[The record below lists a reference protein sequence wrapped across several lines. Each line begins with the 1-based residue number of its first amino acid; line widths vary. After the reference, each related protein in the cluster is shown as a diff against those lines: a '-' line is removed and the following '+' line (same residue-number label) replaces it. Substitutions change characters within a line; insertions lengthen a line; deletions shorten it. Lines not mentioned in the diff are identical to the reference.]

1 MLFVYRL
8 GFNTERT
15 HKRSERR
22 RRRRRRRRQRRRNT
36 IIIIIIIIMGEH
48 ATTQKTKTS
57 SSSAP
62 PGQHKAPPHHRAPE
76 LQLDAKWEAAID
88 VSLRRVVYG
97 AIGGT
102 TMALLMCRGTT
113 ARAAVSAFGVGV
125 GVGSAYG
132 DASKIFQQH

>member
-22 RRRRRRRRQRRRNT
+22 RRRRRRRRRNT
-36 IIIIIIIIMGEH
+36 TIIIIIMGEH

>member
-1 MLFVYRL
+1 MLFAYRL

-22 RRRRRRRRQRRRNT
+22 RRRRRRNT
-36 IIIIIIIIMGEH
+36 IIIIIMGEH

>member
-1 MLFVYRL
+1 MREEEEEEEDETPSSSD
-8 GFNTERT
+8 N
-15 HKRSERR
+15 
-22 RRRRRRRRQRRRNT
+22 
-36 IIIIIIIIMGEH
+36 IMGEH

-57 SSSAP
+57 SSAAP
-62 PGQHKAPPHHRAPE
+62 PGQQKAPPHRALE

>member
-22 RRRRRRRRQRRRNT
+22 RRRRRRRRRQRRRNT
-36 IIIIIIIIMGEH
+36 IIIIIMGEH

>member
-1 MLFVYRL
+1 VYRL

-36 IIIIIIIIMGEH
+36 IIIIIIMGEH

>member
-1 MLFVYRL
+1 MGLI
-8 GFNTERT
+8 
-15 HKRSERR
+15 
-22 RRRRRRRRQRRRNT
+22 QREHTKGVREDEEEEDETPSSSDN
-36 IIIIIIIIMGEH
+36 IMGEH

>member
-22 RRRRRRRRQRRRNT
+22 RRRRRRRQRRRNT
-36 IIIIIIIIMGEH
+36 IIIIIMGEH

-57 SSSAP
+57 SSSAL

>member
-22 RRRRRRRRQRRRNT
+22 RRRRRRRRRQRRRNT
-36 IIIIIIIIMGEH
+36 IIIIIIMGEH

>member
-22 RRRRRRRRQRRRNT
+22 RRRRRRRRRNT
-36 IIIIIIIIMGEH
+36 IIIIIMGEH

>member
-22 RRRRRRRRQRRRNT
+22 RRRRRRRRNT
-36 IIIIIIIIMGEH
+36 IIIIMGEH

>member
-1 MLFVYRL
+1 VLFVYRL

-36 IIIIIIIIMGEH
+36 IIIIIIMGEH

>member
-22 RRRRRRRRQRRRNT
+22 RRRRRRNT
-36 IIIIIIIIMGEH
+36 IIIIIMGEH

-62 PGQHKAPPHHRAPE
+62 PGQHKAPQHHRAPE

>member
-8 GFNTERT
+8 GFNKERT

-22 RRRRRRRRQRRRNT
+22 RRRRRRRRNT
-36 IIIIIIIIMGEH
+36 IIIIMGEH

-62 PGQHKAPPHHRAPE
+62 PGQHKAPPYHRAPE

>member
-22 RRRRRRRRQRRRNT
+22 RRRRRRNT
-36 IIIIIIIIMGEH
+36 IIIIIMGEH

>member
-1 MLFVYRL
+1 MLFAYRL

-22 RRRRRRRRQRRRNT
+22 RRRRRRRRRNT
-36 IIIIIIIIMGEH
+36 IIIIIIMGEH